1 MNTRANVAEYDEEMS
16 AIISP
21 RQERKKTR
29 RVKQA
34 VGVEKPPFKQ
44 KFTEERVNTT
54 PLKPMND
61 LQAKYIEM
69 IRTKSCIIA
78 TGFAGTSKT
87 YIPTVIACDKL
98 RSGEI
103 KRLYLTRPNISNSK
117 SLGYFSGS
125 HIEKLS
131 LWLLPILTTMYDR
144 LGKNVVDLL
153 IKSGDIQFV
162 PLETIKGMSFGK
174 DTFVICDEAE
184 DLTIQETKSVLTRQG
199 AGTLVMA
206 GDLEQ
211 SALRSDSGLAFVKK
225 MVERYPE
232 LDEHTGFVDF
242 NRPSDIVRSQVC
254 KAWILAMRKEGV

>member
-1 MNTRANVAEYDEEMS
+1 MTDDFFDEESITKPRQARRKTRADKQASGSEKPQPKDKFAEVRKVVTPLVPMNELQAEY
-16 AIISP
+16 IRLINT
-21 RQERKKTR
+21 KK
-29 RVKQA
+29 
-34 VGVEKPPFKQ
+34 
-44 KFTEERVNTT
+44 
-54 PLKPMND
+54 
-61 LQAKYIEM
+61 
-69 IRTKSCIIA
+69 CIIA

-87 YIPTVIACDKL
+87 YIPTVMACDKL

-117 SLGYFSGS
+117 SLGYFSGD
-125 HIEKLS
+125 HIQKMS

-144 LGKNVVDLL
+144 LGRNVVDLL

-174 DTFVICDEAE
+174 DTFVIADESE
-184 DLTIQETKSVLTRQG
+184 DLTIQEAKSVLTRQG
-199 AGTLVMA
+199 GCTMVLA

-211 SALRSDSGLAFVKK
+211 SALRNDSGLAFIKK

-232 LDEHTGFVDF
+232 LEDYTGFVDF
-242 NRPSDIVRSQVC
+242 NRPSDIVRSQEC